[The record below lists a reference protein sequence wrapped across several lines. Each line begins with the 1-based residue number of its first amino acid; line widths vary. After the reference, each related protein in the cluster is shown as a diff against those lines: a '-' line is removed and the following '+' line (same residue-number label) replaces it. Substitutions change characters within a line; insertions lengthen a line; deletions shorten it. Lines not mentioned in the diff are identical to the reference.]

1 MIDNTTVYTPG
12 ALAQHVLSIDDRYA
26 ILQPELAASIV
37 DDIASYL
44 RSPHMYLSFDVF
56 DTLLLRN
63 HQSELRRF
71 FEVSALVSAHINQ
84 RVHSSITPHDALIAR
99 LTANRLSYRLSP
111 MVDGCREGNINEIYR
126 LLLTQCQIP
135 AHAELIAEC
144 VDIELAYEIT
154 QLTVNQPLFDLM
166 HRHRAQG
173 GHAIYVSDMYLS
185 KAHIDRLF
193 VGLGVDVR
201 VFTHGY
207 SSADTILSK
216 RSGKIWSWLCAQLGA
231 QMSDFVHVGDSL
243 VSDYQSPRAHGISA
257 VHIPIPLQMRRD
269 IMADHGALVQELESV
284 NIPVQSWMSTPDW

>member
-12 ALAQHVLSIDDRYA
+12 ALAQQVMSVVDRYA
-26 ILQPELAASIV
+26 ILQSELASSIV
-37 DDIASYL
+37 DEIASCI

-71 FEVSALVSAHINQ
+71 VEVSALVSAHLNQ
-84 RVHSSITPHDALIAR
+84 RFQVSTTPHDVLIAR

-111 MVDGCREGNINEIYR
+111 MVDGCREGNIIEIYR
-126 LLLTQCQIP
+126 LVLTQLHMP
-135 AHAELIAEC
+135 AHAELAAEC

-154 QLTVNQPLFDLM
+154 QLTVNQPLIDLIQ
-166 HRHRAQG
+166 RHRARG

-185 KAHIDRLF
+185 KPHIDRLF
-193 VGLGVDVR
+193 IGLGVDTG
-201 VFTHGY
+201 VFTNAY

-216 RSGKIWSWLCAQLGA
+216 RSGKIWSWLFAQLGVQA
-231 QMSDFVHVGDSL
+231 GDIVHVGDSL
-243 VSDYQSPRAHGISA
+243 VSDYQSPRLRGIAA

-269 IMADHGALVQELESV
+269 IMLDHGALVQELESA
-284 NIPVQSWMSTPDW
+284 NIPIQSWMSTPHW